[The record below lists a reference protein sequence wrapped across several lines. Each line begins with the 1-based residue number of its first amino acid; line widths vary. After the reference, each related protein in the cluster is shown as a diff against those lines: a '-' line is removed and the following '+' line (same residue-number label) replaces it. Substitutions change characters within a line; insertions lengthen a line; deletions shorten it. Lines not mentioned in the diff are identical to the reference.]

1 VIFQD
6 CTKSESFRRSSRIF
20 DQKGWTLIELMIVIS
35 IITVLST
42 IALVGYGSAVTRSKE
57 AVLKENLFR
66 LREAIDQFH
75 TDKGEYPSNLGALV
89 SADYLR
95 RVPEDPFTRLAD
107 TWQTVLANVDPAAPL
122 FQGIY
127 DVKSGSDALALDG
140 TSYADW

>member
-1 VIFQD
+1 
-6 CTKSESFRRSSRIF
+6 
-20 DQKGWTLIELMIVIS
+20 MIVIS

-66 LREAIDQFH
+66 LREAIDQYH
-75 TDKGEYPSNLGALV
+75 TDKGEYPSSLDALV

-107 TWQTVLANVDPAAPL
+107 TWQTVLANVDPANPL

-127 DVKSGSDALALDG
+127 DVKSGSEAFALDG
-140 TSYADW
+140 TAYADW